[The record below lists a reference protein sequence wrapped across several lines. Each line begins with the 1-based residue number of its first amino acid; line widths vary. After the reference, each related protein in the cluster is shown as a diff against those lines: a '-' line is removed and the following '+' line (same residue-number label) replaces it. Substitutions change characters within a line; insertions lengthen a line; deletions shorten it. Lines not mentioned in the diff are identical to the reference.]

1 MTAPYDVGSYEH
13 FLAEVGAGRVWVM
26 GLGAG
31 AGSAEI
37 LVGKGGTNAVE
48 FTDRGYLYRALEDG
62 DVRIHGVRVTL
73 ARPMAGRGG
82 MPSPA

>member
-1 MTAPYDVGSYEH
+1 MSAVEVGSYEH
-13 FLAEVGAGRVWVM
+13 FLAEVGAGRVWVL

-37 LVGKGGTNAVE
+37 LVGAGGINAEE
-48 FTDRGYLYRALEDG
+48 FTDRGYLYRALDNG
-62 DVRIHGVRVTL
+62 DVRIHGGRVSL
-73 ARPMAGRGG
+73 ARPVAGHGE